1 MNTFLKLP
9 RSKGTPSS
17 TPWLPPKPLYIHLIV
32 PSNSV
37 PNRGQ
42 EIEKPEFN
50 TYKGPEVTTDCEH
63 LGITNKEG
71 ARALKSRIWS

>member
-1 MNTFLKLP
+1 MTPQNNNEHIFKASTLKEDTILYP
-9 RSKGTPSS
+9 LAS
-17 TPWLPPKPLYIHLIV
+17 PKPPYIYLIV

-50 TYKGPEVTTDCEH
+50 TSKGPEVTTDCEH

-71 ARALKSRIWS
+71 A